1 MAARRGGTLRSLLFL
16 LGFLGLLLLAGF
28 LWFLASLPQEVED
41 SARQTDAIVVLTG
54 GSGRVGQ
61 GLELLEA
68 GKAKKL
74 FISGVYYAVDVN
86 ELLRVAERSP
96 EDLSCCI
103 ALGYEAGNTR
113 GNAEETAA
121 WIGKQGYSSLRLVTS
136 AYHMPRSL
144 LQFRRLLP
152 GVEIVPHPVFPEDH
166 VPGER
171 WRLPASVSLLLQE
184 YGKYLLTAAEAIL
197 TNPEAQAPRA
207 ASGAGS

>member
-1 MAARRGGTLRSLLFL
+1 MAARRGGTLRSLFFT
-16 LGFLGLLLLAGF
+16 LGLLGLLLGAGF
-28 LWFLASLPQEVED
+28 LWFLTSLPREAAD
-41 SARQTDAIVVLTG
+41 PARETDAIVVLTG
-54 GSGRVGQ
+54 GSGRVSQ

-86 ELLRVAERSP
+86 ELLRVAERQP

-121 WIGKQGYSSLRLVTS
+121 WIRKQDYASLRLVTS

-144 LQFRRLLP
+144 LQFRRAMP
-152 GVEIVPHPVFPEDH
+152 GVEILPHPVFPEGYD
-166 VPGER
+166 PEAR
-171 WRLPASVSLLLQE
+171 WRLPGSLSLLLQE
-184 YGKYLLTAAEAIL
+184 YGKYLLTAAGAIL
-197 TNPEAQAPRA
+197 SNPEAV
-207 ASGAGS
+207 S

>member
-1 MAARRGGTLRSLLFL
+1 MMATRRGGTLRSVVFS
-16 LGFLGLLLLAGF
+16 LGFLGVLLLAGF

-41 SARQTDAIVVLTG
+41 PQRETDAIVVLTG

-86 ELLRVAERSP
+86 ELLRVAERKP
-96 EDLSCCI
+96 ENLSCCI

-121 WIGKQGYSSLRLVTS
+121 WIGKQGYRSLRLVTS
-136 AYHMPRSL
+136 TYHMPRSL

-152 GVEIVPHPVFPEDH
+152 SVEIVPHPVFPKDH
-166 VPGER
+166 VPGEH
-171 WRLPASVSLLLQE
+171 WRLPASLSLLLQE
-184 YGKYLLTAAEAIL
+184 FGKYLLTAAEAIL
-197 TNPEAQAPRA
+197 TNPEAQAPE
-207 ASGAGS
+207 AGS